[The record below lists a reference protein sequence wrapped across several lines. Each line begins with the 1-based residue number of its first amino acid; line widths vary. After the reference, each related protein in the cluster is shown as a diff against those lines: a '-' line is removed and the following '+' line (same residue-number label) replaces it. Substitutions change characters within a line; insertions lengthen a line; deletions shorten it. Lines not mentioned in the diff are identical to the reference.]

1 MFYTQYSTR
10 TLGIAVLAGT
20 FLVGGGEARA
30 ALCVDGAA
38 LSTYLGT
45 SCTVGDKTFS
55 NFTYTSSEV
64 SATAIPASGV
74 TVDTIGP
81 AGSGATLSGPDIGFQ
96 FSAGWAA
103 GSGQVVTSAIGF
115 TVTVTSPTG
124 GILIEDAGLVQSGTG
139 FIAPGVAQVAEN
151 LSNQINLVTLLDA
164 SITKLSNDQVFTP
177 TGSLTVAT
185 DISVNGNAGGSAS
198 ISLVDNTFSQTQA
211 SIPEPA
217 SLTLLAMGL
226 AGLGMVVRTR
236 RA

>member
-1 MFYTQYSTR
+1 MFSTQISTR
-10 TLGIAVLAGT
+10 TLAIAVLAGT
-20 FLVGGGEARA
+20 LLVGGEEARA

-38 LSTYLGT
+38 LSTYLGI

-55 NFTYTSSEV
+55 NFTYTSSGV

-96 FSAGWAA
+96 FSAGWSA
-103 GSGQVVTSAIGF
+103 GSGQVLTSDIGF
-115 TVTVTSPTG
+115 TVTVTNSTG
-124 GILIEDAGLVQSGTG
+124 GFLINDGGLVQSGTS
-139 FIAPGVAQVAEN
+139 FIAPGVAQVAET
-151 LSNQINLVTLLDA
+151 LSNGTTLTTTLDA
-164 SITKLSNDQVFTP
+164 STTKLSQEAMFSPIDSV
-177 TGSLTVAT
+177 TVAT

-198 ISLVDNTFSQTQA
+198 ISLVDNTFSQTQT

-226 AGLGMVVRTR
+226 AGLGMVPRKR